1 MKAFINTRTAYTKGI
16 SGVTNVF
23 MNLIIINGED
33 VLFYNYRGMYGHSE
47 GVARA
52 LKEKGFA
59 EIYNYGVYGQ
69 AKKKDVN
76 VVVLT
81 EAEML
86 KIIAKL

>member
-1 MKAFINTRTAYTKGI
+1 MKAFINTKTAYSKGV
-16 SGVTNVF
+16 SGVNNVF
-23 MNLIIINGED
+23 VNLIVINGED
-33 VLFYNYRGMYGHSE
+33 VLYYNYEGMYGHDE
-47 GVARA
+47 RVARA

-69 AKKKDVN
+69 AKKKDVY

-86 KIIAKL
+86 EIIAKL